1 MLGHELLRHRG
12 AHRVTKQHNRYSR
25 MFSSDMAVEHPQV
38 IQAQPPTIARAQEA
52 ELISIFASLAMA
64 TMIVGVNRKACA
76 GKRLCQAS
84 ISSGMLGHPMS
95 NLHHGYRLT
104 SRQPTIYK

>member
-52 ELISIFASLAMA
+52 ELISIFASLAMT
-64 TMIVGVNRKACA
+64 TMIVGVNSKACI
-76 GKRLCQAS
+76 RESLPQPS
-84 ISSGMLGHPMS
+84 VSSGMLGQPMS
-95 NLHHGYRLT
+95 NLHHGFRFA
-104 SRQPTIYK
+104 